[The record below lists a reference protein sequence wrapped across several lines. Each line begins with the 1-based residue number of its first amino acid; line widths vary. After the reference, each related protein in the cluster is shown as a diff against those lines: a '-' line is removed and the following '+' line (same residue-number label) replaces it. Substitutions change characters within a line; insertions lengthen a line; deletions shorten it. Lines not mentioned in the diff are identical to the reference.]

1 MASVAGRI
9 LFAGALGLAC
19 GSAFPA
25 EWAIAPQVFGDAD
38 TQSNRTLRAGTP
50 ASQSYAAGFD
60 LAVERRNENS
70 ELKLLN
76 HYYLR
81 RFTDDVA
88 PDLDDERLTASWR
101 LGMERSGLNFGA
113 EYADESTLTTELA
126 ESGVVHADASR
137 ITHGASAGWNFTHSD
152 ARQFNASASYQ
163 DVDYT
168 GGYVG
173 ELYGYQYA
181 ALSAG
186 ETFMLSSRTSLSVS
200 SFGSRLDSP
209 ERGSESRELG
219 VALGFS
225 FAWTER
231 LNVAAQLGVS
241 RRDLDGDASQGGTGN
256 LSITHRGE
264 TREFSLSYAQQLQPF
279 ATGVLTE
286 RETAELAF
294 MQEFHSRLSS
304 ISRLGFARNEDAGF
318 GTTFDSRNYRY
329 ANTELRWQ
337 LEENWFTSLV
347 AGYATATDLGAP
359 ESVGG
364 WSLIVRSLWTP
375 NRHVIGH

>member
-9 LFAGALGLAC
+9 SFVGALGLAC
-19 GSAFPA
+19 GNAFAA
-25 EWAIAPQVFGDAD
+25 EWAIAPQLFGDAD
-38 TQSNRTLRAGTP
+38 TQSNRSLREGVP
-50 ASQSYAAGFD
+50 ASQSYAAGLD
-60 LAVERRNENS
+60 LALARRNENS
-70 ELKLLN
+70 EFTLLN

-88 PDLDDERLTASWR
+88 PDVDDERLTANWR
-101 LGMERSGLNFGA
+101 LGLERNSLTVGA

-137 ITHGASAGWNFTHSD
+137 ITHGANAGWNFIHSD
-152 ARQFNASASYQ
+152 SRQFNASVSYQ
-163 DVDYT
+163 DVEYT
-168 GGYVG
+168 GGYVD

-186 ETFMLSSRTSLSVS
+186 ESFQISPRTTLSVT

-209 ERGSESRELG
+209 DRGTESRELG
-219 VALGFS
+219 VSLGFS

-231 LNVAAQLGVS
+231 LNVAAQLGIS
-241 RRDLDGDASQGGTGN
+241 RRDLDGEGSQGGTGN
-256 LSITHRGE
+256 FSIAHKGE
-264 TREFSLSYAQQLQPF
+264 TRQFSLSYAQQLEPF
-279 ATGVLTE
+279 STGVLTE
-286 RETAELAF
+286 RETAELEF
-294 MQEFHSRLSS
+294 VQEFDSRLSS

-329 ANTELRWQ
+329 LNTELRWQ
-337 LEENWFTSLV
+337 LEETWYAALV

-364 WSLIVRSLWTP
+364 WSLVLRSSWFP
-375 NRHVIGH
+375 SPHVIRH